1 MAYRNWQHQ
10 SDKLNV
16 NMTPKKY
23 CEVVVVNNAN
33 TTVING
39 GSRKKTPRGGS
50 LIAVVP
56 LPPLQYPKFE
66 NSTDFGHFIS
76 VVPYFFLTFFLA
88 ALAGPWCL

>member
-16 NMTPKKY
+16 NMTPKKS

-39 GSRKKTPRGGS
+39 GSRKK
-50 LIAVVP
+50 
-56 LPPLQYPKFE
+56 
-66 NSTDFGHFIS
+66 NSKGRVINRSGAATYTQNSKTQRIS
-76 VVPYFFLTFFLA
+76 ATLFRWCPTFSNFFFLA